1 MYPFLAG
8 KFSMRNFEEIE
19 NPEACYIHDNH
30 ALEFRHIDAVV
41 PVAVIKHPLSLR
53 WDQISNSITLTLLS
67 SPLVLIHRRQI
78 DDGPLEILKTFLD
91 DVYILIVVDAVVKEI
106 IFTNETFFT
115 GICIL
120 TRFALKWWP
129 IRHLTVCTLNFM
141 LPLTFPAHDRFLGIK
156 TCNVLMTFPPL

>member
-1 MYPFLAG
+1 M
-8 KFSMRNFEEIE
+8 
-19 NPEACYIHDNH
+19 
-30 ALEFRHIDAVV
+30 
-41 PVAVIKHPLSLR
+41 IKHPLSLR

-129 IRHLTVCTLNFM
+129 IRHLTVRTLNFM